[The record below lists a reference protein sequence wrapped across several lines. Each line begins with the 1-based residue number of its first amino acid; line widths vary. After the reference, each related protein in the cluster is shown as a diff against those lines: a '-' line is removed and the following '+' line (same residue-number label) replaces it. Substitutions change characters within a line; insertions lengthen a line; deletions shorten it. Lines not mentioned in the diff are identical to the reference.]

1 MNQALRSL
9 IDRYR
14 PETLRDRENALKE
27 IVQELSLLGLWRS
40 KFYEHAAFYGGTALR
55 VFHGLPR
62 FSEDMDFSLLAPN
75 PEFRFDPYL
84 ESIRAELASMGFT
97 FEVETRPRQSAT
109 AIESV
114 FIKGGTRIN
123 LLSIGAPDGLGARL
137 PEPQRI
143 RIKLEIDTQPPP
155 GATYEVMTS
164 LVPIPFQVRLF
175 SLPCLF
181 AGKLH
186 AVLCRNW
193 KQRVKGRDFYDFL
206 WYLGRNVPCHLG
218 HLQRRMEQTGHWE
231 PSRNLDLTALKD
243 QLRARFAAV
252 DFEQAKSDVRP
263 FLRDPDALALWS
275 NAFFIDLAARVTA
288 AE

>member
-62 FSEDMDFSLLAPN
+62 FSEDMDFSLQAPN

-97 FEVETRPRQSAT
+97 FEIETRPRQSTT
-109 AIESV
+109 AIESA

-123 LLSIGAPDGLGARL
+123 LLSIGAPDGLGAHL

-193 KQRVKGRDFYDFL
+193 KQRVKGRDIYDFL

-231 PSRNLDLTALKD
+231 PSRNLDLPALKNL
-243 QLRARFAAV
+243 LRARFDAV

-275 NAFFIDLAARVTA
+275 NAFFIGLAARVTA
-288 AE
+288 GG